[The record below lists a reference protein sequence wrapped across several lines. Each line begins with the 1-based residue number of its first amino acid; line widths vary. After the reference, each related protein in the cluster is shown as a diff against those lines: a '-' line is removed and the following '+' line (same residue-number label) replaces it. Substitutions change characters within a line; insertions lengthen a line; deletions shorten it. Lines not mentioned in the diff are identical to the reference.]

1 MREPMRRVPRS
12 TAGWSAAA
20 VAAAVVLATVAGGA
34 QGGQA
39 PGAGVGDWPLHN
51 LNLRNTRYAA
61 LDQITAANAS
71 RLELKWTFET
81 AKADS
86 LGAPTPIVI
95 DGVMYA
101 NAGSKLFA
109 VNAATGQALWTH
121 EAAITFAGGRRG
133 PAFGDGRVYAVGQ
146 RYMYAVDARSGK
158 AVESFGTRGVLSV
171 ANAAL
176 EFKYPGKYKPDLDPV
191 TIGYSIVSAPTY
203 ANGMVILGLAS
214 AEMMIRGGLVVAMDG
229 TTGAVKWV
237 FNTVPQGPQ
246 DDGWEL
252 AKDTWGGG
260 AMVGGGIWSQPSVD
274 PDLGLLYV
282 NVSNPTPA
290 YDGSVRKGLNL
301 FTNSIVALRLDTGK
315 LAWHFQMIHHDIWDY
330 DSVSGPVLFET
341 TARGGQ
347 VKALATFGKTCYG
360 YILNRETG
368 VPVNPIVESAVP
380 TTTDVPG
387 EQPWPTQPIPY
398 TARGVPQTPLCM
410 TLPIVTDPELA
421 KRVRPPFHPYLMNE
435 YVITAPGNQGGANW
449 GSPSFSPRTGL
460 VYATGRN
467 EPHSLKPK
475 LVGSSMAD
483 NPGPDNIRHPDVD
496 GPRGPTGV
504 TPSMSVA
511 AYHPGTGEL
520 VWHTELPG
528 TTNSGNLVTAGDV
541 VFQAVGDL
549 FALDARTG
557 KQVFRYAS
565 TLRMGA
571 SPMTYQV
578 KGRQFVAVATGNAIL
593 AFGLR

>member
-1 MREPMRRVPRS
+1 MRIMHWRGAIA
-12 TAGWSAAA
+12 AGA
-20 VAAAVVLATVAGGA
+20 VAASTAVLLYAQAGGTSTT
-34 QGGQA
+34 GNT
-39 PGAGVGDWPLHN
+39 DWPLHN
-51 LNLRNTRYAA
+51 LNLHNTRYAA
-61 LDQITAANAS
+61 LDQITVANVSKLAL
-71 RLELKWTFET
+71 RWTFET

-86 LGAPTPIVI
+86 LGAATPVVI
-95 DGVMYA
+95 NGVMYT

-109 VNAATGQALWTH
+109 VNAETGKSLWTY
-121 EAAITFAGGRRG
+121 EAPVMFGGGRRG
-133 PAFGDGRVYAVGQ
+133 PAYGDGRIYAVGQ
-146 RYMYAVDARSGK
+146 RYMYAVDARTGK
-158 AVESFGTRGVLSV
+158 AVESFGDKGVVSV
-171 ANAAL
+171 GNAAL
-176 EFKYPGKYKPDLDPV
+176 AFKYPGKYKADLDPV
-191 TIGYSIVSAPTY
+191 SIGYSIVSAPTY

-229 TTGAVKWV
+229 ATGAIKWV
-237 FNTVPQGPQ
+237 FNTIPQGPQ
-246 DDGWEL
+246 DDGWEIV
-252 AKDTWGGG
+252 KDTWGGG
-260 AMVGGGIWSQPSVD
+260 AMVGGGIWSQPSIDV
-274 PDLGLLYV
+274 DLGLLYV

-301 FTNSIVALRLDTGK
+301 FTNSIVALKLATGA

-341 TARGGQ
+341 TARGQ
-347 VKALATFGKTCYG
+347 RVKALATFGKTCYG

-368 VPVNPIVESAVP
+368 QPVNPIVESAVP

-511 AYHPGTGEL
+511 AYNPGTGEL
-520 VWHTELPG
+520 AWHTELPG
-528 TTNSGNLVTAGDV
+528 TTNSGNMVTAGDL

-549 FALDARTG
+549 FALDARSG
-557 KQVFRYAS
+557 KEVFRYAS
-565 TLRMGA
+565 KMRMGA

-578 KGRQFVAVATGNAIL
+578 KGKQYVAVVTGNAIL
-593 AFGLR
+593 AFALK